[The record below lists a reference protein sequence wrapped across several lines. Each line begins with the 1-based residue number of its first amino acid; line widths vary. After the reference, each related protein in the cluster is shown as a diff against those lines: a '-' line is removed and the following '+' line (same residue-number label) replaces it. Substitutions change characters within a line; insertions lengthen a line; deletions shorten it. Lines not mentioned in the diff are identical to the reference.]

1 MLDVPPQRPICT
13 LSGGPK
19 LAQPPLYRAAC
30 FAALDELAKV
40 TRGWSGGE
48 VVGHAQWCHGR
59 GVRASPCPQRVAL
72 RRRPA
77 NRTRRQGMRQ
87 KTVTGTPVPSSI
99 VKLATKLRGSPR

>member
-30 FAALDELAKV
+30 LVALDELAKV
-40 TRGWSGGE
+40 TRGRSGGE

-59 GVRASPCPQRVAL
+59 GVRASPCPA
-72 RRRPA
+72 RRAQAPSGKPYQA
-77 NRTRRQGMRQ
+77 QGMRQ

>member
-30 FAALDELAKV
+30 LVALDELAKV
-40 TRGWSGGE
+40 TRGRSGEKSSAMPNGATAGE
-48 VVGHAQWCHGR
+48 CVPAP
-59 GVRASPCPQRVAL
+59 ALRVAL